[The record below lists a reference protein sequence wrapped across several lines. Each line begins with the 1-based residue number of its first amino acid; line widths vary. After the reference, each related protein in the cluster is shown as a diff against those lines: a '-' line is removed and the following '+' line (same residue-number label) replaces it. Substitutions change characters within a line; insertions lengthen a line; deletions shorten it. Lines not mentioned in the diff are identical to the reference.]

1 MTKKIPLDDE
11 FSTWLRDVP
20 EKPGVNPLTD
30 ALDQLYAR
38 GPEQD
43 ALSRA
48 QSNLKKALDHELE
61 RAVYFARFHLKR
73 EDQGVAAHPLL
84 GRLFL
89 AMSDRGLV
97 AIDFGLREHEFL
109 RQLTEAGTYPIPSR
123 KQTAVAVRQLGE
135 YLEGSRLTFDLPL
148 DLRRVTDFQRQ
159 VLQAAAGVP
168 RGQVTTYGEIA
179 RQIGKPNAARAVG
192 QALGRN
198 PVPIVIPCH
207 RVIAADGSL
216 RGYSGGGGIR
226 SKAKLLQLEGVHLP
240 AFN

>member
-1 MTKKIPLDDE
+1 
-11 FSTWLRDVP
+11 
-20 EKPGVNPLTD
+20 
-30 ALDQLYAR
+30 
-38 GPEQD
+38 
-43 ALSRA
+43 
-48 QSNLKKALDHELE
+48 
-61 RAVYFARFHLKR
+61 
-73 EDQGVAAHPLL
+73 
-84 GRLFL
+84 
-89 AMSDRGLV
+89 
-97 AIDFGLREHEFL
+97 
-109 RQLTEAGTYPIPSR
+109 
-123 KQTAVAVRQLGE
+123 

-226 SKAKLLQLEGVHLP
+226 SKAKLLQLE
-240 AFN
+240 